1 MTGPPLKLSIIVPV
15 YNEKATLD
23 LLLSLVES
31 VQVPCEKQILVVDD
45 GSSDGS
51 RDIAANHAAVRLI
64 SHSVNQG
71 KGAAIRNGLRYADG
85 DFVCIQDADMEYIPS
100 DIPSLVIPL
109 LKEARVAVFGTRF
122 AAKPKDMSFV
132 HYVGNLAISMLGRF
146 LYRTKITDIMTGY
159 KLFPK
164 EITKLGEL
172 DVANFGFEI
181 EATARIL
188 EMGYKIVEVPIRYSA
203 RRAGKKITWADGLL
217 SVYYLFKYR
226 FGLKATRLQF
236 VADLLLKYSRLRMR
250 HHVEESQQRSET
262 HGVRNLFCS

>member
-1 MTGPPLKLSIIVPV
+1 MKLSIVVPV
-15 YNEKATLD
+15 YNEKPTLD

-31 VQVPCEKQILVVDD
+31 LQLPCEKQILVVDD

-51 RDIAANHAAVRLI
+51 KEIAASHGSVRLI

-71 KGAAIRNGLRYADG
+71 KGAAIRDGLRYADG
-85 DFVCIQDADMEYIPS
+85 EFVCIQDADMEYIPS
-100 DIPSLVIPL
+100 DIPSLVIAL
-109 LKEARVAVFGTRF
+109 LREVRVAVFGTRF
-122 AAKPKDMSFV
+122 ATKPKDMSFP
-132 HYVGNLAISMLGRF
+132 HYVGNLAISMLARL
-146 LYRTKITDIMTGY
+146 LYRTNITDIMTGY

-188 EMGYKIVEVPIRYSA
+188 KMGYRVVEVPIHYSA

-226 FGLKATRLQF
+226 FRLKAPRLQF
-236 VADLLLKYSRLRMR
+236 VADLLLKYSRLRIP
-250 HHVEESQQRSET
+250 HHVKESQQRSET
-262 HGVRNLFCS
+262 QGVQYILQLTR